1 MARESYRRSLKD
13 KGPISLRV
21 HPAKKHEGEILA
33 IAKRK
38 VITIAPTTPIY
49 EAIKIMGKEGF
60 RRLPITDAGTQALEG
75 TITATDMI
83 NYLGGGEKFHII
95 QQKFEGNIFKAI
107 NGSIRLIM
115 NPNVISISAYSKI
128 SDAIKLMKEKRV
140 GGLPVVD
147 EKKRVKAIITERDIT
162 NLFADKMSGVSVAE
176 LMSEEVV
183 TALPKT
189 SIHEAEKLMS
199 TQGFR
204 RLPIIADGKVVGIIT
219 AMDVMRFF
227 GSGEVFKHLRS
238 GTIGQVLS
246 TPTLQI
252 ATKDVSMIEPEADIG
267 QAAKLMHSR
276 NIGALPVVKN
286 QKIVGIITERDFFKV
301 IE

>member
-1 MARESYRRSLKD
+1 MARESYRRTLKD

-21 HPAKKHEGEILA
+21 HPAKKHEGEILT
-33 IAKRK
+33 IAKRT
-38 VITIAPTTPIY
+38 VHTIASTTPIY

-60 RRLPITDAGTQALEG
+60 RRLPITNAGTQALEG
-75 TITATDMI
+75 TVTATDLI
-83 NYLGGGEKFHII
+83 NYLGGGEKFQII

-107 NGSIRLIM
+107 NGPIKLIM
-115 NPNVISISAYSKI
+115 NPKVVSISANAKI
-128 SDAIKLMKEKRV
+128 SDAINLMKEKHV

-147 EKKRVKAIITERDIT
+147 ENTRVKAIITERDIT
-162 NLFADKMSGVSVAE
+162 NLFADKMSGVNVVE
-176 LMSEEVV
+176 LMSKKVV

-199 TQGFR
+199 MQGFR
-204 RLPIIADGKVVGIIT
+204 RLPIISDGKVVGIVT
-219 AMDVMRFF
+219 AMDVLRFF

-246 TPTLQI
+246 TPALQI
-252 ATKDVSMIEPEADIG
+252 ASRNVSTIEPEADIG
-267 QAAKLMHSR
+267 QAAKLMHTR

>member
-1 MARESYRRSLKD
+1 MAKESYRRSLKD

-60 RRLPITDAGTQALEG
+60 RRLPIADAGTQTLEG

-83 NYLGGGEKFHII
+83 NYLGGGEKFQII

-107 NGSIRLIM
+107 NGPIRLIM
-115 NPNVISISAYSKI
+115 NPKVVSISANAKI
-128 SDAIKLMKEKRV
+128 SDAINLMKEKHV

-176 LMSEEVV
+176 LMSEKVI

-204 RLPIIADGKVVGIIT
+204 RLPITADGKVVGIIT

-246 TPTLQI
+246 TPALQI
-252 ATKDVSMIEPEADIG
+252 ATKEVSMIEPEADIG